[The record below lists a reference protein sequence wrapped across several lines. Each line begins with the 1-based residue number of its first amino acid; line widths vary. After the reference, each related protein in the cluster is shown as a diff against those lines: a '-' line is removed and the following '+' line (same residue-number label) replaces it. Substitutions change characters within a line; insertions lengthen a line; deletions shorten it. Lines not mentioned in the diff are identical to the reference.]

1 MLDDCG
7 YVERVIFVKEVY
19 QRWVNSRW
27 GSESVRHSDGVQG
40 SLSAEFMKG
49 MVY

>member
-1 MLDDCG
+1 MLDDG
-7 YVERVIFVKEVY
+7 GDVEGIVVVKEVD